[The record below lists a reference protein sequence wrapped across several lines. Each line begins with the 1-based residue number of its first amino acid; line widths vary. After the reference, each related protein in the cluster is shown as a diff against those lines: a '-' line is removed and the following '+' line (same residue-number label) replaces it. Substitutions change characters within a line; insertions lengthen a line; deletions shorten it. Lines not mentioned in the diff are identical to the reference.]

1 MTPMPISEEHFYQLG
16 IDDIITWADDIA
28 GEWNGDN
35 PGSQE
40 ERANQAESI
49 IEKASELK
57 KLIAGM
63 AEL

>member
-1 MTPMPISEEHFYQLG
+1 MTPMPISDEQFYQLN
-16 IDDIITWADDIA
+16 IDDIINWADDIA
-28 GEWNGDN
+28 GD
-35 PGSQE
+35 PAIKE
-40 ERANQAESI
+40 ERANQAENI